1 MNDEEL
7 KDLFQSIPNEED
19 LDKILDEDDID

>member
-1 MNDEEL
+1 MNNEEL
-7 KDLFQSIPNEED
+7 KDLFQPIPNEED